1 MAPAKTKENIMIPIT
16 KERGYERDRI
26 AETVERAIH
35 ELVTKEEPDFYE
47 ANGSGEVAAALV
59 IAGLRRSSN
68 EGAVVEATGHL
79 RSRSE
84 LAGIW
89 KQVKE
94 MASEALA
101 ELEEYVP
108 NRQVNGQT

>member
-1 MAPAKTKENIMIPIT
+1 MSPIT
-16 KERGYERDRI
+16 KERRYERDRI

-35 ELVTKEEPDFYE
+35 ELVTKEEPNFYE
-47 ANGSGEVAAALV
+47 AVGSGEVAAALV
-59 IAGLRRSSN
+59 IAGLRRNSN

-84 LAGIW
+84 LAKIW
-89 KQVKE
+89 KQVHE

-101 ELEEYVP
+101 ELAECSP
-108 NRQVNGQT
+108 DHQVNGQA